1 MAPGAVHQFGNS
13 LKVSVNQL
21 QFNMDLLQ
29 MVSTASAEVDN
40 FLSPREALFAVWA
53 LVVLLAGVDPVVA
66 VQLVGAGEAPAAARP
81 GAEVGL
87 VADVRAEVRAQVR
100 RLLVLARA
108 LGVVALVQRAPVRVP
123 VGVLAADAPALLALA
138 LLACCML
145 VEFEH
150 ES

>member
-1 MAPGAVHQFGNS
+1 
-13 LKVSVNQL
+13 
-21 QFNMDLLQ
+21 

-66 VQLVGAGEAPAAARP
+66 VQLVGAGESPAAARP

-138 LLACCML
+138 LLAYCM
-145 VEFEH
+145 
-150 ES
+150 

>member
-1 MAPGAVHQFGNS
+1 MSYMPSRTKLVGKAN
-13 LKVSVNQL
+13 
-21 QFNMDLLQ
+21 
-29 MVSTASAEVDN
+29 EVCADVRPPV
-40 FLSPREALFAVWA
+40 PRE
-53 LVVLLAGVDPVVA
+53 
-66 VQLVGAGEAPAAARP
+66 LVGAGEAPAAARP

-138 LLACCML
+138 LLACMW
-145 VEFEH
+145 VEFKH

>member
-1 MAPGAVHQFGNS
+1 MLV
-13 LKVSVNQL
+13 LKW
-21 QFNMDLLQ
+21 
-29 MVSTASAEVDN
+29 TTN

-138 LLACCML
+138 LLACSMW
-145 VEFEH
+145 VEFED
-150 ES
+150 ECMRGCVFRLDSQRKRFPIIII

>member
-1 MAPGAVHQFGNS
+1 M
-13 LKVSVNQL
+13 LKW
-21 QFNMDLLQ
+21 
-29 MVSTASAEVDN
+29 TTN

-108 LGVVALVQRAPVRVP
+108 LGVVALVQGAPVRVA
-123 VGVLAADAPALLALA
+123 VRVLAAHAPALLALS
-138 LLACCML
+138 LLACG
-145 VEFEH
+145 VEGNKLECFVFE
-150 ES
+150 ERVKFKDWTS